1 MSTPD
6 IQTRI
11 EKLREDI
18 RYHER
23 KYFVEDAPEISD
35 REFDRL
41 MEELLRLEADHPE
54 LVTPDS
60 PTQRVGGEPVGEF
73 RAVAHTHP
81 MLSLDNAYSDEELR
95 EFDARVRRLLPDVEL
110 AYTAELKIDG
120 VGVSLRYEESVLV
133 QGITRGDGRSG
144 DDVTANLRTVRSLP
158 LRFDSQA
165 VPGEIELRGEVYLSH
180 SVFQHMNAEREAAG
194 EPPFANPRNA
204 AAGSLRQLDSRIT
217 ARRPLNI
224 FIYGLAAPE
233 ATPFAGH
240 DAAMA
245 AIEEAGF
252 PVIEERRWLPT
263 IEAVIDHCLAVQEKR
278 HHFDYD
284 ADGMVV
290 KVDAYELQEKLG
302 ATAKHPRWAIAYKFP
317 AEQATTTVK
326 EIEFNVGRTGAVTP
340 VAIFDPPV
348 ELGGATISRATLHN
362 EDEVRRKDIREG
374 DTVLI
379 ERGGDVI
386 PKVVMVITDKRTG
399 DEKPFEMP
407 NTCPV
412 CEAVLHRPEGEV
424 ARRCTNAACPA
435 QQRER
440 ITHFARRAAMDI
452 EHLGPKVVE
461 QLIEAER
468 VSDVAD
474 LYGLTIEKLLPLER
488 FAEKSAANL
497 VAAIEASKERG
508 LYRLLF
514 ALGIRHVGERAADI
528 LAEKF
533 ASLDALIEVAQN
545 HPDQLQE
552 IPEIGPVMAES
563 LCLFFSEPKNQTL
576 IEKLATLGVVTERV
590 RTVPEV
596 SQALSGK
603 AFVLTGALSG
613 YTREE
618 AAKAIEARGGR
629 VISSISAKTDY
640 VVVGSAPGAKHT
652 KSLAHGIR
660 CLNEDEFELLLAG
673 RLPEPE

>member
-1 MSTPD
+1 MNAGLRN
-6 IQTRI
+6 QI
-11 EKLREDI
+11 EKLREKI
-18 RYHER
+18 RHHER
-23 KYFVEDAPEISD
+23 KYYEEFAPEISD

-60 PTQRVGGEPVGEF
+60 PTQRVGGEPMGEF

-81 MLSLDNAYSDEELR
+81 MLSLDNTYSDEELR

-120 VGVSLRYEESVLV
+120 VGVSLRYEEGVFV

-233 ATPFAGH
+233 ATPFQGH
-240 DAAMA
+240 DEAMA

-252 PVIEERRWLPT
+252 PVIEERRRLPS

-278 HHFDYD
+278 HQFDYG
-284 ADGMVV
+284 ADGTVV

-348 ELGGATISRATLHN
+348 ELGGATVRRATLHN

-412 CEAVLHRPEGEV
+412 CEAALHRPEGEV

-440 ITHFARRAAMDI
+440 ITHFARRAAMNI

-461 QLIEAER
+461 QLIEAEL
-468 VSDVAD
+468 VGDVAD
-474 LYGLTIEKLLPLER
+474 LYGLTVEDLLPLER
-488 FAEKSAANL
+488 FADKSAANL
-497 VAAIEASKERG
+497 VEAIEVSKGRG
-508 LYRLLF
+508 LDRLLF
-514 ALGIRHVGERAADI
+514 GLGIRHVGERAADI

-563 LCLFFSEPKNQTL
+563 LRLFFSEPKNQAL

-596 SQALSGK
+596 SQVLSGK

-629 VISSISAKTDY
+629 VTSSVSAKTDY
-640 VVVGSAPGAKHT
+640 VVGGAAPGSKADQAR
-652 KSLAHGIR
+652 SRGIP
-660 CLNEDEFELLLAG
+660 CLDEKAFEELLAG
-673 RLPEPE
+673 RMPEPE

>member
-1 MSTPD
+1 MSAGVRN
-6 IQTRI
+6 QI
-11 EKLREDI
+11 EKLRDKI

-23 KYFVEDAPEISD
+23 RYYFGEGTPEISD
-35 REFDRL
+35 REFDLL

-81 MLSLDNAYSDEELR
+81 MLSLDNTYSDEELR
-95 EFDARVRRLLPDVEL
+95 EFDARVRRLLPDVEPI
-110 AYTAELKIDG
+110 YTAELKIDG
-120 VGVSLRYEESVLV
+120 VGVSLRYEEGVFV
-133 QGITRGDGRSG
+133 QGITRGDGRRG

-165 VPGEIELRGEVYLSH
+165 VPGEVELRGEVYLSH

-245 AIEEAGF
+245 AIKEAGF
-252 PVIEERRWLPT
+252 PVIEERRRLPT

-317 AEQATTTVK
+317 AEQATTAVK

-348 ELGGATISRATLHN
+348 ELGGATVSRATLHN

-374 DTVLI
+374 DTVLV

-412 CEAVLHRPEGEV
+412 CEAALHRPEGEV

-461 QLIEAER
+461 QLIEAEL
-468 VSDVAD
+468 VGDVAD
-474 LYGLTIEKLLPLER
+474 LYVLTVEKLLPLER
-488 FAEKSAANL
+488 FAEKSATNL

-508 LYRLLF
+508 LYRFLF

-533 ASLDALIEVAQN
+533 AGLDALIEVAQN

-563 LCLFFSEPKNQTL
+563 LRLFFSEPKNQAL

-596 SQALSGK
+596 SQVLSGK
-603 AFVLTGALSG
+603 TFVLTGALSG

-629 VISSISAKTDY
+629 VTSSVSAKTDY
-640 VVVGSAPGAKHT
+640 VVAGADPGSKADQAR
-652 KSLAHGIR
+652 SRGIP
-660 CLNEDEFELLLAG
+660 CLDEKAFEELLAG
-673 RLPEPE
+673 RLPEDE